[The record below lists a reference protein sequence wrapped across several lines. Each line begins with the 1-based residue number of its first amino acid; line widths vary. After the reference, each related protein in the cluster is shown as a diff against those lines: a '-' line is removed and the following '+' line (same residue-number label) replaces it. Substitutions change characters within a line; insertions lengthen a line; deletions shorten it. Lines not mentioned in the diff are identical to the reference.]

1 MAFFKAKVLRQR
13 KDGMYVVYIRVTQNR
28 KSKYIR
34 TSWVIDSIGLSKDK
48 LDIIDPFVAEQT
60 SKVISGYY
68 NTLNRIDTQDW
79 TVCEIVDYLQK
90 GKGGISFSSYA
101 RKHIEK
107 MKARGQE
114 RTSRDYKWALY
125 SLEKFAGG
133 NEVMFSQLTYSF
145 LSRWIVSLSQTARS
159 KHKYP
164 INIRQIH
171 KAAILEYNDEERGIQ
186 LITNPWPKITIPKE
200 DTPKKRAIS
209 PNMLRRFFAVVPDF
223 SRFTHPLQELG
234 QDIALIS
241 FCMCGINSIDLFYAE
256 KSQYN
261 DGIFHYNRRKT
272 SKSRSD
278 NAYFEIMV
286 PQFIKPTFEK
296 YLSKNVESPWLF
308 DFQDRLSTSDSFNA
322 NVNAGI
328 SQICKKVSPDFHASL
343 YSFRHSWAMVAQNGC
358 GASLGDIDFALNHST
373 FKMARVYTKIDYSP
387 AWELNE
393 KVIDYIF
400 FSNEDI
406 DHHEDSGI
414 SFERMSKYN
423 LIRGEAFISGECVSV
438 IEDSGFTNVE
448 QVITRLLSSLSDVIP
463 RPFKVQIKITNLD
476 KRIFQ
481 LYQRML
487 QQEI

>member
-1 MAFFKAKVLRQR
+1 
-13 KDGMYVVYIRVTQNR
+13 MYVVYIRFAHNR
-28 KSKYIR
+28 RVSYLR
-34 TSWVIDSIGLSKDK
+34 TSWLVNDK
-48 LDIIDPFVAEQT
+48 GISRNKKDIIDPIVIQQT
-60 SKVISGYY
+60 SKLIVQYY
-68 NTLNRIDTQDW
+68 EQLNRIDTQNW
-79 TVCEIVDYLQK
+79 TVKEIVDYIQI
-90 GKGGISFSSYA
+90 GKNGVSFSLYA
-101 RKHIEK
+101 RKHIDK
-107 MKARGQE
+107 MIARGQE

-125 SLEKFAGG
+125 SLEKYAGN

-145 LSRWIVSLSQTARS
+145 LSRWIDSLSQTARS
-159 KHKYP
+159 KNKYP

-171 KAAILEYNDEERGIQ
+171 KAAMLEYNDEERGIQ

-200 DTPKKRAIS
+200 DTPNKRAIS

-234 QDIALIS
+234 QDVALIS
-241 FCMCGINSIDLFYAE
+241 FCMCGINSIDLFFAK
-256 KSQYN
+256 KSQYHN
-261 DGIFHYNRRKT
+261 GVFHYNRRKT

-296 YLSKNVESPWLF
+296 YLSKNIESPWLF

-328 SQICKKVSPDFHASL
+328 SQICISQICKKVSPDFHASL
-343 YSFRHSWAMVAQNGC
+343 YSFRHSWATIAQNGC
-358 GASLGDIDFALNHST
+358 GASLGDVDFALNHST
-373 FKMARVYTKIDYSP
+373 YKMARVYTKIDYSP

-406 DHHEDSGI
+406 VVNREDSDN

-423 LIRGEAFISGECVSV
+423 LIRGEAFVSGECVSV

-448 QVITRLLSSLSDVIP
+448 QVITRLLSSFSDNIS
-463 RPFKVQIKITNLD
+463 RPSKVQIKISNLD
-476 KRIFQ
+476 KKQTQ
-481 LYQRML
+481 LYQRIL
-487 QQEI
+487 Q

>member
-1 MAFFKAKVLRQR
+1 MATLKATVKSKR
-13 KDGMYVVYIRVTQNR
+13 KDGMYVVYIRFAHNR
-28 KSKYIR
+28 KVSYLR
-34 TSWVIDSIGLSKDK
+34 TSWMVNDKGLSRNKKDI
-48 LDIIDPFVAEQT
+48 LDPFVIQQT
-60 SKVISGYY
+60 SKLIDQYY

-79 TVCEIVDYLQK
+79 TVKEIVDYIQK
-90 GKGGISFSSYA
+90 GKDGISFSMYA

-125 SLEKFAGG
+125 SLEKFAGD
-133 NEVMFSQLTYSF
+133 NEIMFSQLTYSF
-145 LSRWIVSLSQTARS
+145 LSRWIDSISQTARS
-159 KHKYP
+159 KNKYP

-171 KAAILEYNDEERGIQ
+171 KAAMLEYNDEERGIL
-186 LITNPWPKITIPKE
+186 LITNPWPKISIPKE
-200 DTPKKRAIS
+200 DTPNKRAIS

-241 FCMCGINSIDLFYAE
+241 FCMCGINSIDLFYAK
-256 KSQYN
+256 KSQYHN
-261 DGIFHYNRRKT
+261 GIFHYNRRKT

-278 NAYFEIMV
+278 NAYFEIRV

-296 YLSKNVESPWLF
+296 YLSKNIESPWLF

-322 NVNAGI
+322 NINAGI

-343 YSFRHSWAMVAQNGC
+343 YSFRHSWATIAQNGC
-358 GASLGDIDFALNHST
+358 GASLGDVDFALNHST
-373 FKMARVYTKIDYSP
+373 FKLARVYTKIDYSP

-393 KVIDYIF
+393 KVIDYVF

-406 DHHEDSGI
+406 EKSEDANTF
-414 SFERMSKYN
+414 FERMSKYN
-423 LIRGEAFISGECVSV
+423 LIRGEAFICGNRVCV

-448 QVITRLLSSLSDVIP
+448 QVIMKLLVSLPNDIS
-463 RPFKVQIKITNLD
+463 RPSKVQIKITNLD
-476 KRIFQ
+476 KKQTQ
-481 LYQRML
+481 LYQRL
-487 QQEI
+487 IQ

>member
-1 MAFFKAKVLRQR
+1 MATLKATVKSKR
-13 KDGMYVVYIRVTQNR
+13 KDGMYVVYIRFAHNR
-28 KSKYIR
+28 KVSYLR
-34 TSWVIDSIGLSKDK
+34 TSWMVNDKGLSRNKK
-48 LDIIDPFVAEQT
+48 DIIDPYVIQQT
-60 SKVISGYY
+60 SKLIDQYY
-68 NTLNRIDTQDW
+68 NTQNRIDTQDW
-79 TVCEIVDYLQK
+79 TVKEIVDYIQK
-90 GKGGISFSSYA
+90 GKDGISFSMYA

-125 SLEKFAGG
+125 SLEKFAGD
-133 NEVMFSQLTYSF
+133 NEIMFSQLTYSF
-145 LSRWIVSLSQTARS
+145 LSRWIDSLSQTARS
-159 KHKYP
+159 KNKYP

-171 KAAILEYNDEERGIQ
+171 KAAMLEYNDEERGIQ

-200 DTPKKRAIS
+200 DTPNKRAIS

-241 FCMCGINSIDLFYAE
+241 FCMCGINSVDLFFAK
-256 KSQYN
+256 KSQYHN
-261 DGIFHYNRRKT
+261 GIFHYNRRKT

-296 YLSKNVESPWLF
+296 YLSKNIESPWLF

-343 YSFRHSWAMVAQNGC
+343 YSFRHSWATIAQNGC
-358 GASLGDIDFALNHST
+358 GASLGDIEFALNHST
-373 FKMARVYTKIDYSP
+373 YKMARVYTKIDYSP

-400 FSNEDI
+400 FSDKEPEHNED
-406 DHHEDSGI
+406 SSA

-423 LIRGEAFISGECVSV
+423 LIRGEAFISGERASV

-448 QVITRLLSSLSDVIP
+448 QVIAKVLMSMHDDLP
-463 RPFKVQIKITNLD
+463 RPTKVQIKITNLD
-476 KRIFQ
+476 KRQIQ
-481 LYQRML
+481 LYQRIL
-487 QQEI
+487 Q

>member
-1 MAFFKAKVLRQR
+1 
-13 KDGMYVVYIRVTQNR
+13 MYVVYIRFAHNR
-28 KSKYIR
+28 KVSYLR
-34 TSWVIDSIGLSKDK
+34 TSWMVNDKGLSRNKKDI
-48 LDIIDPFVAEQT
+48 LDPYVIQQT
-60 SKVISGYY
+60 SKLIDQYY

-79 TVCEIVDYLQK
+79 TVKEIVDYIQK
-90 GKGGISFSSYA
+90 GKDGISFSMYA

-145 LSRWIVSLSQTARS
+145 LSRWIYSLSQTARS
-159 KHKYP
+159 KNKYP

-171 KAAILEYNDEERGIQ
+171 KAAMLEYNDEERGIQ
-186 LITNPWPKITIPKE
+186 LITNPWPKISIPKE
-200 DTPKKRAIS
+200 DTPNKRAIS

-241 FCMCGINSIDLFYAE
+241 FCMCGINSIDLFYAK
-256 KSQYN
+256 KSQYHN
-261 DGIFHYNRRKT
+261 GIFHYNRRKT

-296 YLSKNVESPWLF
+296 YLSKNIESPWLF

-343 YSFRHSWAMVAQNGC
+343 YSFRHSWATIAQNGC
-358 GASLGDIDFALNHST
+358 GASLGDVDFALNHST
-373 FKMARVYTKIDYSP
+373 YKMARVYTKIDYSP

-406 DHHEDSGI
+406 VVNREDSDN

-423 LIRGEAFISGECVSV
+423 LIRGEAFVSGECVSV

-448 QVITRLLSSLSDVIP
+448 QVITRLLSSFSDNIS
-463 RPFKVQIKITNLD
+463 RPSKVQIKISNLD
-476 KRIFQ
+476 KKQTQ
-481 LYQRML
+481 LYQRIL
-487 QQEI
+487 Q